1 MGWSHGEVLK
11 NIKYDGV
18 RGFLVYPPD
27 PSFNKYMLSQ
37 LANKLTLS

>member
-1 MGWSHGEVLK
+1 MLK

-18 RGFLVYPPD
+18 RGFLVYQPD
-27 PSFNKYMLSQ
+27 PSFNKYMLSK

>member
-1 MGWSHGEVLK
+1 MLK

-27 PSFNKYMLSQ
+27 PSFHKYMLSK